1 MFYVQIDWETLVGG
15 KPKVNLTLSQK
26 KEVEPETIPSPLLIF
41 ESAATWIALM
51 VSGLAVTQFSSIIS
65 MSIVE
70 YISWLFQHQS

>member
-1 MFYVQIDWETLVGG
+1 
-15 KPKVNLTLSQK
+15 
-26 KEVEPETIPSPLLIF
+26 
-41 ESAATWIALM
+41 LM